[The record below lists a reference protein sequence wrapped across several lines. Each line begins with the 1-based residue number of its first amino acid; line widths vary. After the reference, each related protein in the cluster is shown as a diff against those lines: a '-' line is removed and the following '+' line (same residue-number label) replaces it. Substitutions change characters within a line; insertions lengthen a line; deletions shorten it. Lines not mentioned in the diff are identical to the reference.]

1 MAAASNNT
9 HPSYGEA
16 ALLVAISFG
25 WFIFASVLAVVKGFP
40 SSTSSFSDSAL
51 LSLMGVELVFGTLAL
66 AFLHRCGYALRDLL
80 PAPSWRGCLE
90 GVLLCMAAALV
101 CNVVWMLVPN
111 SYRHDAVQPIAQM
124 LANGKPT
131 LVVAFA
137 VAVLNGL
144 YEETFLL
151 GYLTRGFAALGAS
164 FAVGLG
170 VLVRLLYHLYQGPNG
185 ALSIVVY
192 GIVLGAVYWRTGRL
206 WPAVFAH
213 SLTDVLALS

>member
-1 MAAASNNT
+1 LAAASNNT

-80 PAPSWRGCLE
+80 PAP
-90 GVLLCMAAALV
+90 AALV